1 MFKHLDRHD
10 VCESAIRCVPSPWDK
25 YYSLALLFKVVD
37 IDVPSDD
44 SDILESLFGG
54 CSVDMQFLSF
64 RVGQHRDLGK
74 GVVLSISLDL

>member
-10 VCESAIRCVPSPWDK
+10 VRESAIRCVTSHCVR

-37 IDVPSDD
+37 VDVPSDD

-54 CSVDMQFLSF
+54 CRVDMEFLGF
-64 RVGQHRDLGK
+64 RV
-74 GVVLSISLDL
+74 